1 MDGFILR
8 ASIPPTL
15 RPTSIFFLSFFFFL
29 TLIGLIL
36 FYANSSLYA
45 QPIISEAKTARAFI
59 NGCARPM
66 VVVCTATTKLDSGTA
81 HIPFAPYLR
90 GALYFTKAL
99 KLSQFLVIDL
109 TLRALTQPKTRAF
122 TTASGS

>member
-15 RPTSIFFLSFFFFL
+15 RPTSIFFLSLFFFL

-36 FYANSSLYA
+36 FYANSSLYV

-59 NGCARPM
+59 NGCA
-66 VVVCTATTKLDSGTA
+66 VW
-81 HIPFAPYLR
+81 
-90 GALYFTKAL
+90 
-99 KLSQFLVIDL
+99 
-109 TLRALTQPKTRAF
+109 
-122 TTASGS
+122 